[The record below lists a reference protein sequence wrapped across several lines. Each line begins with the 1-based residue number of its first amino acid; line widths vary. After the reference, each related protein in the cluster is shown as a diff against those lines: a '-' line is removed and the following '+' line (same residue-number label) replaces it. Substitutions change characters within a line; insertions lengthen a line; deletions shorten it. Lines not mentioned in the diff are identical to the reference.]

1 MMLVLPSKIP
11 ALLELKVNPIIVK
24 ASAEVV
30 LLGLTIQNHLT
41 IEEFESRYYKIKSL
55 SIRRT
60 SFCTRPHGFP

>member
-1 MMLVLPSKIP
+1 MMLVLPSKTP
-11 ALLELKVNPIIVK
+11 ALLELAEV
-24 ASAEVV
+24 AEVV
-30 LLGLTIQNHLT
+30 LLGLTIHNHLT